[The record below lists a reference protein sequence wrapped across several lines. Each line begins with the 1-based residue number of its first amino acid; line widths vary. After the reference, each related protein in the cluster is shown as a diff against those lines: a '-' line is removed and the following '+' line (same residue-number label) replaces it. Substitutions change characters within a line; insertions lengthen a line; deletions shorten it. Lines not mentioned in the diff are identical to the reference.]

1 MLVVFTDQQRH
12 DTCGVYGQRLATT
25 PNLDALAAD
34 GVVFD
39 EAFCVQPLCGPSR
52 SSVQTGRYPTRTRTF
67 RNDLP
72 LPPGTPTLATRLG
85 ALGYET
91 SYIGK
96 WHLASSR
103 GRVDG
108 WDPGPPRLFRDRAR
122 PPRVARRLPRPRGS
136 RRTPSSTHVAAL
148 RWSRVRRDGRPRRLP
163 GLPASDRLTDMA
175 VGPPRAG
182 GTGDR
187 PRLLFLS
194 YLERAPTRTT
204 VPLRRPRGG
213 RRAFRGFDVPGRPR
227 RHARRLALEL
237 PDYLARVPERR
248 RQPRSPRRA
257 PRRAGHPRRDADRVH
272 ERPWNHFR
280 TRNAEYKRSGHDAS
294 NRVPLVI
301 RGPGFRGGVARGRG
315 MAALVDLVPTIV
327 TAAGGTVAADETDG
341 LDLGGAVAARRVPRE
356 ELLVQVSES
365 CVGRTLRT
373 EGWKLCTRAP
383 GGRGRRQ
390 PAAGRYEVTH
400 LYDLHAD
407 PYERRNLARHEAS
420 EPSARELADALPT
433 PSALVAGRRRR
444 MPEGGG
450 PVRASTSVRSPQRSP
465 VRRDL
470 LPGGAAR
477 ATPNFLRGSRS
488 NASRKGR

>member
-108 WDPGPPRLFRDRAR
+108 WDPGPPRLFRDRPVPPELRGGYHDRWLAADTLEHTSRPFGGHVFDETGAR
-122 PPRVARRLPRPRGS
+122 VDFRGYRV
-136 RRTPSSTHVAAL
+136 
-148 RWSRVRRDGRPRRLP
+148 
-163 GLPASDRLTDMA
+163 DRLTDMA
-175 VGPPRAG
+175 VDHLARRDR
-182 GTGDR
+182 DR

-194 YLERAPTRTT
+194 YLEPHHQNDRFRY
-204 VPLRRPRGG
+204 VGPRGG
-213 RRAFRGFDVPGRPR
+213 RRAFRGFDVPGD
-227 RHARRLALEL
+227 LAGTLGDWRWNF
-237 PDYLARVPERR
+237 PDYLAAC
-248 RQPRSPRRA
+248 RSVDDNLGRLVA
-257 PRRAGHPRRDADRVH
+257 LLDEQGTLDETLIVFTSDHG
-272 ERPWNHFR
+272 NHFR

-294 NRVPLVI
+294 IRVPLVI
-301 RGPGFRGGVARGRG
+301 RGPGFRGGVRVGG

-420 EPSARELADALPT
+420 EPRRRELARRLADAV
-433 PSALVAGRRRR
+433 ALV
-444 MPEGGG
+444 EGDR
-450 PVRASTSVRSPQRSP
+450 PAVH
-465 VRRDL
+465 
-470 LPGGAAR
+470 
-477 ATPNFLRGSRS
+477 
-488 NASRKGR
+488 